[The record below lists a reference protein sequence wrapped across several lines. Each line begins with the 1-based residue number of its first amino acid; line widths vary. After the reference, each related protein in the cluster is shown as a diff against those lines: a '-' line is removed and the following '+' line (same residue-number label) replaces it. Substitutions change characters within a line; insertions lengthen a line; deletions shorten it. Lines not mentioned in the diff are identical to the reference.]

1 MAAAAVPIE
10 LWRAGPG
17 GDRVTDAIRGVR
29 RTADFDAKVMRLF
42 PPLAGRDWS
51 RYQQFLDAI
60 VRPAETRLVTAWDR
74 YANDDGDLALIVMSD
89 DEFDNVII
97 FARVL
102 DDEIVLWNFLSDEE
116 RKYNRHVMAGE
127 QRSAHD

>member
-1 MAAAAVPIE
+1 MAAAVVPIE

-74 YANDDGDLALIVMSD
+74 YV
-89 DEFDNVII
+89 
-97 FARVL
+97 
-102 DDEIVLWNFLSDEE
+102 E
-116 RKYNRHVMAGE
+116 RGP
-127 QRSAHD
+127 